1 MSEQHVFA
9 VASGKGGVGKTTTAV
24 NVATA
29 IAGGGFRVAVIDA
42 DLGMANMSGLLSLD
56 PGDATLHD
64 VLAGEADVSAA
75 TYEVARGIFAIP
87 SGDEL
92 DTYAKTD
99 ARGLEDVLEDL
110 AGRFDYVFLDV
121 GAGISHETVLPLGIA
136 DGVILVA
143 TPEPAA
149 VNDVAKTRDL
159 VERADGEV
167 VGLVMTRTRSTDAMD
182 PEDVADDLGVDLL
195 GTVPEDAAVRGSLYA
210 GVPLVVQNPESKASI
225 GYRQIAARLADR
237 TGATQPTATP
247 KDLGPAEDD

>member
-1 MSEQHVFA
+1 MGKIIC
-9 VASGKGGVGKTTTAV
+9 VANQKGGVGKTTTAV

-42 DLGMANMSGLLSLD
+42 DLGMANMSGLISLE

-64 VLAGEADVSAA
+64 VLAGEAPIEDA

-87 SGDEL
+87 SGEEL

-99 ARGLEDVLEDL
+99 ARGLGDVVADLE
-110 AGRFDYVFLDV
+110 GRFDYVFLDV

-136 DGVILVA
+136 DGVILIA

-149 VNDVAKTRDL
+149 VNDVEKTRDL

-167 VGLVMTRTRSTDAMD
+167 VGLVMTRTRATDAMD
-182 PEDVADDLGVDLL
+182 PEEVAADLGVDLL
-195 GTVPEDAAVRGSLYA
+195 GTVPEDGAVRGSLYA

-225 GYRQIAARLADR
+225 GYRRIAAQLADR
-237 TGATQPTATP
+237 TGATQPPT
-247 KDLGPAEDD
+247 GPGDRGVIDED